1 LKKIEQLFSVYI
13 QYPPTNS
20 TLSNLSILKSSHQD
34 SIKMAALF
42 ERPIW
47 VFNDDEFPCICCPPT
62 YAMTEDGFWECGD
75 RRWLI
80 LDSEPDLTKKHDIIL
95 CDGTCGHPL
104 HSTDNVLLA
113 QSYLQMV
120 GWGELSDIW
129 DDEKEAA
136 MSPAERARR
145 VAAASAAAAEHAR
158 LAPMEA
164 LHRQQM
170 ERMKTCRQTA
180 LYKSNTGKKV
190 AAPCR
195 GLYDYQREGGCT
207 SLSCVTECWAHEFTD
222 GLSSELVAAATGR
235 FSARAEAMG
244 IPAAVKKGEA
254 VVVRDRVQGYLL
266 RWTPHTCW
274 MSHPGDATWC
284 AEWLENR
291 TFKPRDSRPGAPIDW
306 RSGGGGG
313 TNPGG
318 WRSGSGPV
326 PQQHERR
333 QDTRNFRPSQPHS
346 AAGGGGGGSGSS
358 KKGFNVLT
366 ESD

>member
-1 LKKIEQLFSVYI
+1 
-13 QYPPTNS
+13 
-20 TLSNLSILKSSHQD
+20 
-34 SIKMAALF
+34 MAPLF

-62 YAMTEDGFWECGD
+62 SAMTDDGFWECGE
-75 RRWLI
+75 RRWLV
-80 LDSEPDLTKKHDIIL
+80 LDSEPDLSKKHDIL
-95 CDGTCGHPL
+95 VCDGSCGHPL
-104 HSTDNVLLA
+104 HSEDNVLLA
-113 QSYLQMV
+113 QSYLQAI

-129 DDEKEAA
+129 DDETEAA
-136 MSPAERARR
+136 RSPAERARR
-145 VAAASAAAAEHAR
+145 VAAAAAAAAEHAR

-195 GLYDYQREGGCT
+195 GLYDYQREAGCT
-207 SLSCVTECWAHEFTD
+207 SLCCVTECWAHEFTD
-222 GLSSELVAAATGR
+222 ALSPELVAAATGR
-235 FSARAEAMG
+235 FSARAESMG

-254 VVVRDRVQGYLL
+254 VVVRDRAMGYLL

-284 AEWLENR
+284 AEWQQNR
-291 TFKPRDSRPGAPIDW
+291 LFKPRDSRPGAPVDW
-306 RSGGGGG
+306 RSGGQGNGQ
-313 TNPGG
+313 NNG
-318 WRSGSGPV
+318 WRSGSAQQQQQP
-326 PQQHERR
+326 PQERR
-333 QDTRNFRPSQPHS
+333 QDTRDFSRTRPHP
-346 AAGGGGGGSGSS
+346 AAAGGGSGSS
-358 KKGFNVLT
+358 NKGFNVLT